1 MMFPVRIA
9 VACVAALV
17 VAIKL
22 KSSANNRNDESAPA
36 TEEGAAEPE
45 FAAPQ
50 LNTNDNVSEVSPSD
64 TRTQSTVTANEAI
77 TDGDATVEESNEQE
91 VTSKAEIVPSINID
105 AIAIGTDAFEV
116 TPRKSSF
123 SKLMKKV
130 SSAIPSP
137 RKQSSSAV

>member
-1 MMFPVRIA
+1 MFPVRIA

-17 VAIKL
+17 VAMKL

-77 TDGDATVEESNEQE
+77 TDNGDATVEESNEQE

>member
-1 MMFPVRIA
+1 MFPVRIA

-17 VAIKL
+17 VAMKL

>member
-1 MMFPVRIA
+1 MFPVRIA

>member
-1 MMFPVRIA
+1 MFPVRIA

-91 VTSKAEIVPSINID
+91 VASKAEIVPSINID

-116 TPRKSSF
+116 PPRKSSF